1 MGNKY
6 FGQQHSHSRDIPH
19 HVRRCFVGISDP
31 LLGSYFHGRILHR
44 ILFKSSWSP
53 DTRYPANMVNML
65 LASSSNTHMHQPTTQ
80 LPQYFR
86 SQSDYFQTCFWECAC
101 KILHVIVLFL
111 FLARIAAVTA
121 LDTFSVSL
129 QVAPPYLSEAFLKT
143 LQE

>member
-1 MGNKY
+1 
-6 FGQQHSHSRDIPH
+6 
-19 HVRRCFVGISDP
+19 
-31 LLGSYFHGRILHR
+31 
-44 ILFKSSWSP
+44 
-53 DTRYPANMVNML
+53 MVNML

-129 QVAPPYLSEAFLKT
+129 QEPILALLLYISRAKPYFTTSLSLST
-143 LQE
+143 RTSHHPDTQEWTNIAKRGLYTAHVYTSELPSLA